1 MNHMSVK
8 NIVKKLPLI
17 STLSK
22 IIYDYRRETFLDKRV
37 RNFLTKKELSFA
49 NKAPEKYSVGYEPT
63 IRCNLKCKMC
73 YQGQT
78 RALRRNELTA
88 SEANVIF
95 GKLKGRV
102 NEIKMV
108 GGEPFVRDDIFD
120 LISFWDKEGERII
133 LQTNLTLLG
142 EKGIEKLKN
151 FKHISDVLTSLDGPP
166 AVHDAVRG
174 VPGAFGKL
182 KESIIGLKKH
192 RPDIPITIFA
202 TMLLN
207 DGFAPLFNLVD
218 TVKDLGINTV
228 NVLFEQV
235 YSANEIKAAREI
247 FKKEFG
253 WEDGSYRLNTQMRD
267 PSFEPSLEKSGVLK
281 NLKKLRHY
289 GFAKKCFVNFVPFNY
304 YKNVDVYLG
313 KKKVKPFCLKLM
325 APELRINQTGDVI
338 WCDVIEK
345 SFGNLIEKTP
355 DEIWLSEDYQKFR
368 KRLFEKGGFPICYRC
383 CKAHYIDVN
392 FKI

>member
-1 MNHMSVK
+1 MSVK

-17 STLSK
+17 NTISK
-22 IIYDYRRETFLDKRV
+22 IIYDYRREFFLDKRV
-37 RNFLTKKELSFA
+37 RNFLTKKELPFA

-78 RALRRNELTA
+78 RALRRNELNT
-88 SEANVIF
+88 SEVAFIF

-102 NEIKMV
+102 KEIKMV

-142 EKGIEKLKN
+142 EKGAEKFKN
-151 FKHISDVLTSLDGPP
+151 YKHISDVLTSLDGPP
-166 AVHDAVRG
+166 VVHDAVRG
-174 VPGAFGKL
+174 VPGSFAKL
-182 KESIIGLKKH
+182 KESILNLKKH
-192 RPDIPITIFA
+192 RPGIPITIFA

-207 DGFAPLFNLVD
+207 DDFGSLFKLVD

-228 NVLFEQV
+228 NALFEQV
-235 YSANEIKAAREI
+235 YSANEIAAAREI

-267 PSFEPSLEKSGVLK
+267 PSFESSLEGGGVLK
-281 NLKKLRHY
+281 KLKKLRHY

-304 YKNVDVYLG
+304 YKNIDAYLG
-313 KKKVKPFCLKLM
+313 KKKTKTFCLKLM

-355 DEIWLSEDYQKFR
+355 DEIWLSPEYQKFR
-368 KRLFEKGGFPICYRC
+368 KHLFERGGFPICYRC
-383 CKAHYIDVN
+383 CKAHYV
-392 FKI
+392 